1 MNTIQAWLQ
10 RSLNSLDPWLDAIF
24 PVATA
29 LICAKQRLAGYSLLV
44 IYLVLRLLQRS
55 DREPW
60 RWILISLLVV
70 NAGIIIQDRDFKPGG
85 PSDYLIVAL
94 SFAAGFQRTQKQWR
108 TSLAWMSSCIIP
120 LLALSLAAGDKL
132 IQLNS
137 SFTGFNIN
145 RVGFLAGLTVI
156 FSYCLALQ
164 SNHQARRGLGA
175 LLLAGGALET
185 ILTQSRAAIAVPLVA
200 IAVDQSSRINWNK
213 QKAAVT
219 VLGLTLIGLT
229 TFHIWYGGNSSGFSN
244 KIADENR
251 ITTLRCWVASTG
263 SDSKSL
269 LLGQGYGKTVQEKC
283 GPNQLSQLIN
293 RDKPLA
299 HAHNFYIQLLGETGL
314 TGLLLGMGL
323 TIKALQQAWKKG
335 ASNNG
340 LLGRPLTT
348 YLLLMA
354 MGATWHTMLINQV
367 LVGFSLAALTAKD
380 HDPSSADA
388 ATHDTQPSATAAP
401 G

>member
-70 NAGIIIQDRDFKPGG
+70 NAGLIIEDRDFKPGS

-94 SFAAGFQRTQKQWR
+94 SFSAGFQRTQRQWR
-108 TSLAWMSSCIIP
+108 TSLAWMASCIIP

-156 FSYCLALQ
+156 FSYCLTLQ
-164 SNHQARRGLGA
+164 SNNQARRGFGA
-175 LLLAGGALET
+175 LLLLGGVLEA
-185 ILTQSRAAIAVPLVA
+185 ILTQSRAAIAVPLIA
-200 IAVDQSSRINWNK
+200 IAVDQSSRINWTK
-213 QKAAVT
+213 QRAAVT
-219 VLGLTLIGLT
+219 ILGIALVGLT
-229 TFHIWYGGNSSGFSN
+229 TIHIWYGGTSSGISN
-244 KIADENR
+244 KVADENR
-251 ITTLRCWVASTG
+251 ITTLRCWIASTG
-263 SDSKSL
+263 ANSKSL
-269 LLGQGYGKTVQEKC
+269 LLGQGYGKAVQQKC

-293 RDKPLA
+293 REKPLA

-314 TGLLLGMGL
+314 MGLLLGVGL
-323 TIKALQQAWKKG
+323 TITALQQAWKNG
-335 ASNNG
+335 SSNNG
-340 LLGRPLTT
+340 LPGRPLTT

-354 MGATWHTMLINQV
+354 LGATWHTMLINQV

-380 HDPSSADA
+380 PDRSSVDA
-388 ATHDTQPSATAAP
+388 TTRDTQPSAT
-401 G
+401 